1 MQEGRMNN
9 DPGTAAELRI
19 AEEIVGVL
27 PAGSVARVVTSER
40 DAICYR
46 VRSASMRLH
55 TVRFKRASL
64 RKLAADTDRD
74 VKVDYIKRDLLR
86 AAGARLEYHFPH
98 AVRIAPLRHAD
109 HPPRHA
115 ASV

>member
-1 MQEGRMNN
+1 MNN
-9 DPGTAAELRI
+9 DPGTTAELRL

-46 VRSASMRLH
+46 IRSASMRLH

-64 RKLAADTDRD
+64 RKLATDANRE
-74 VKVDYIKRDLLR
+74 VKVEYIKRDLLR
-86 AAGARLEYHFPH
+86 AAERRVEYHFPH
-98 AVRIAPLRHAD
+98 AIRIAPLRHAD